1 MSIIPCSQS
10 DSCKAARRLDSKRKY
25 DRIQDQ
31 HLNHRLRF
39 SFRRLKIKLVT
50 VFNEKSDKKANSN
63 FEKKN
68 RKEKTEIGRKWCGS

>member
-25 DRIQDQ
+25 GRIQDQ

-63 FEKKN
+63 LKKKSEGKN
-68 RKEKTEIGRKWCGS
+68 RNRKKMVR